1 MAFGR
6 GEDAALSPS
15 THLDGVTYPATRDT
29 LVAAAEDGGAPVE
42 VINLFKSLPGREYR
56 AKEDVMRDFAE
67 AARRMAM
74 HNSQEDD
81 EEVRR
86 DRRNIGR
93 DLVENAPDGMTRH
106 P

>member
-1 MAFGR
+1 MAF

-15 THLDGVTYPATRDT
+15 THLDGVTYPVTRDI
-29 LVAAAEDGGAPVE
+29 LVRTAADGGAPVE

-81 EEVRR
+81 QAVRR
-86 DRRNIGR
+86 DRRNLGR
-93 DLVENAPDGMTRH
+93 DLVEGAPDGMTRH